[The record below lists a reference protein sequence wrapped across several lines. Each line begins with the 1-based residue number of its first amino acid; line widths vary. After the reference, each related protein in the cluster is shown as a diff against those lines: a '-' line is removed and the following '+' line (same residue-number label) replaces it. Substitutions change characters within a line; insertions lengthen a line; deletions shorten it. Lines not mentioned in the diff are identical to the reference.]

1 MKNQN
6 NNQPYK
12 KKFKPYLILSVFLFI
27 LGFAIGNF
35 FWMLPGDSIYS
46 KEIFLTSGDL
56 LSYFNKEL
64 WHFFYH
70 PSFAALVCGVVFFL
84 FGMLMFVYN
93 NDSGI
98 YRTNVE
104 HGSARLAKEEEL
116 EKYRDPE
123 PENNKILSKNVQMGL
138 FNDRLPQKVQK
149 NKSDMVL
156 GDSGAAKTLALIMT
170 NIMQLNAS
178 FVITD
183 PDGGLVYRVGA
194 MLVKGHLKMLVL
206 GH

>member
-35 FWMLPGDSIYS
+35 FSMLPGDSIYS

-70 PSFAALVCGVVFFL
+70 PSFAALGCGVVFFL
-84 FGMLMFVYN
+84 VGMLMFVYN

-98 YRTNVE
+98 YRINVE
-104 HGSARLAKEEEL
+104 HGSA
-116 EKYRDPE
+116 
-123 PENNKILSKNVQMGL
+123 
-138 FNDRLPQKVQK
+138 
-149 NKSDMVL
+149 
-156 GDSGAAKTLALIMT
+156 
-170 NIMQLNAS
+170 
-178 FVITD
+178 
-183 PDGGLVYRVGA
+183 
-194 MLVKGHLKMLVL
+194 
-206 GH
+206 